1 MYRQGNGI
9 TGHYSLFLR
18 KSRYS
23 GSRACTDQ
31 QRPFSRSWECS
42 FHTLSS
48 PPFLSAFSSFSSFS
62 FSLFFYFV
70 LLAPFTTSNSIPM
83 NRSEEL
89 EGRSWFNDDTP
100 FRGWLRGNWRR
111 GKKKGKTWN
120 VGLWTL
126 KQSLPFTFDMPWKT
140 ALRIVKFF
148 LSTPPAKP
156 REWINLE
163 FGWLE
168 VIFCSS

>member
-31 QRPFSRSWECS
+31 QQPFSRSWECS

-100 FRGWLRGNWRR
+100 FRGGYV
-111 GKKKGKTWN
+111 GTGGVEKKKEKRGTLDSGRWNNRFRLHSICHGKQRYELSSFFYQHHRLN
-120 VGLWTL
+120 LGNGLT
-126 KQSLPFTFDMPWKT
+126 
-140 ALRIVKFF
+140 
-148 LSTPPAKP
+148 
-156 REWINLE
+156 
-163 FGWLE
+163 
-168 VIFCSS
+168 